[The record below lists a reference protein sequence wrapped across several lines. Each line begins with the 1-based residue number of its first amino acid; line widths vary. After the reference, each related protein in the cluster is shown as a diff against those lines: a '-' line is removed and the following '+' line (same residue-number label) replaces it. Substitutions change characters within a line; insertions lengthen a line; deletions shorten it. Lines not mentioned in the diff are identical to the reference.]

1 MLHNQI
7 NYNETYNTMHTN
19 VLPFYTPLTPVWGQ
33 KLKHFFLKKVM
44 VHITLLQLKMFDVI
58 HTPGLLGWVKMS
70 IELCR

>member
-33 KLKHFFLKKVM
+33 KVKTFFSEEGYGAH
-44 VHITLLQLKMFDVI
+44 HITAIKNV
-58 HTPGLLGWVKMS
+58 
-70 IELCR
+70 